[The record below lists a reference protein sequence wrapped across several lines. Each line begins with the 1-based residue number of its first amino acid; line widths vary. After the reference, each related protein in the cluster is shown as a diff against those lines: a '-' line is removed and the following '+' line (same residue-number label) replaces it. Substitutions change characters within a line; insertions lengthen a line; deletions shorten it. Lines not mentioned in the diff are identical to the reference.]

1 MKRAI
6 LVSLAGLLALGACGE
21 QVATGE
27 GDANSVIAGAAH
39 TQDRLIYPTTRTV
52 EQTDIYQSASRGEVE
67 VADPYRWLET
77 DVRESGE
84 VEAWVTAQNA
94 VTSRYL
100 ENLPGRPMI
109 AERLRELWDYERVS
123 VPAAREGRYFY
134 SYNDGL
140 QDQSVYMVRDGL
152 DAEGR
157 VLIDPNTLSE
167 DGTMALAGTWASPDG
182 QYVAYMLQ
190 DGGSDW
196 RTAHVIDVETGE
208 RLDDQLEWIK
218 FSGLSWAKD
227 GSGFYY
233 SRYPQPAEGEE
244 FTSLNMNQAIY
255 FHALGTAQSEDR
267 LVMAD
272 PENPSVGWRS
282 SVSDDGDYLFIY
294 SSTGTDGNGIH
305 ILDLTDENAE
315 PVLVFDGDDNN
326 HRPVGNF
333 GSSFLFL
340 TDLDAP
346 NQRIVSVDL
355 ANPSELTEIV
365 PAGPYPITGATH
377 VGGHLIVQTFE
388 DVRSVVRIY
397 TTEGVMV
404 RDVPLPGLG
413 QAEGFDGRPD
423 RNETF
428 YSFTSF
434 NQPPAIYRYDV
445 ATGEISVFAQPE
457 LTFDPEDYVVSQ
469 VSYGSTGEAHIPMY
483 IVHHRDV
490 TPNGTRPTLLYGY
503 GGFNIAMTPGFDV
516 RRLQWMEMGGVF
528 ALANIRGGSEY
539 GRNWHDGGRLAN
551 KQNVFDDFINAAEHL
566 IELGWT
572 SPDNIAI
579 EGRSNGGLLVGAVAN
594 QRPDLFAAALPGVGV
609 MDMLR
614 FNQFTAGRFWVD
626 DYGSPQDPAM
636 FDVLYAYSPLHNI
649 PQGEGYPATLV
660 TTADTDD
667 RVVPGHSF
675 KYIAA
680 LQAAET
686 GNAPTL
692 IRIETRAGHGA
703 GTPVSKLIEETADK
717 WAFIAFH
724 TGLDLS
730 QPPTSE

>member
-1 MKRAI
+1 MKRVFLLPLAGI
-6 LVSLAGLLALGACGE
+6 LVLGACGE
-21 QVATGE
+21 QVASGE
-27 GDANSVIAGAAH
+27 GDANTVVAGAAH

-52 EQTDIYQSASRGEVE
+52 EQTDIYQSAASGEVE
-67 VADPYRWLET
+67 IADPYRWLEG
-77 DVRESGE
+77 DVRVSGE
-84 VEAWVTAQNA
+84 VEAWVAAQNA
-94 VTSRYL
+94 TTNRYL
-100 ENLPGRPMI
+100 ENLPGRTMI
-109 AERLRELWDYERVS
+109 ASRLRELWDYERVS
-123 VPAAREGRYFY
+123 VPSARDGRYFY

-140 QDQSVYMVRDGL
+140 QDQSVYMVRDRL

-167 DGTMALAGTWASPDG
+167 DGTVALAGTWPSPDG
-182 QYVAYMLQ
+182 RHVAFMLQ

-208 RLDDQLEWIK
+208 RLDDTLEWIK
-218 FSGLSWAKD
+218 FSNLSWAKD
-227 GSGFYY
+227 GSGFFY
-233 SRYPQPAEGEE
+233 SRYPRPAEGEE
-244 FTSLNMNQAIY
+244 FTSLNMDQAIY
-255 FHALGTAQSEDR
+255 FHALGSGQGEDR
-267 LVMAD
+267 LVIDDAAN
-272 PENPSVGWRS
+272 PETGWRGF
-282 SVSDDGDYLFIY
+282 VSDDGDYLVIY

-305 ILDLTDENAE
+305 ILDLTEDDAE
-315 PVLVFDGDDNN
+315 PVLVFEGFGNN
-326 HRPVGNF
+326 HSPVGNI
-333 GSSFLFL
+333 GSTFLFL

-346 NQRIVSVDL
+346 NQRIVSLDL
-355 ANPSELTEIV
+355 DNPSELTDVIAHGE
-365 PAGPYPITGATH
+365 YPITSASH
-377 VGGHLIVQTFE
+377 VGGHLIVQSFE
-388 DVRSVVRIY
+388 DVRSVVRVH
-397 TTEGVMV
+397 TVSGELV
-404 RDVPLPGLG
+404 REVELPGLG
-413 QAEGFDGRPD
+413 QAGGFDGRPD
-423 RNETF
+423 ESETF

-434 NQPPAIYRYDV
+434 NQPPTIYRYDV
-445 ATGEISVFAQPE
+445 ETGESSVFAQPE

-469 VSYGSTGEAHIPMY
+469 VFYGSTGDVQVPMY

-490 TPNGTRPTLLYGY
+490 TPDGGRPTLLFGY
-503 GGFNIAMTPGFDV
+503 GGFNISMTPGFDV

-539 GRNWHDGGRLAN
+539 GRDWHDGGRLAN

-566 IELGWT
+566 VGLGWT
-572 SPDNIAI
+572 SPDHIAI

-626 DYGSPQDPAM
+626 DYGSPQDPEL

-649 PQGEGYPATLV
+649 PEGEGYPATLV

-680 LQAAET
+680 LQAADT
-686 GNAPTL
+686 GEAPTL

-730 QPPTSE
+730 RPPAGE